1 VQSGIDPAYAL
12 SFFVVESACGTRG
25 VARTTHS
32 LGNIRCTPGY
42 TCQAGYR
49 AYSNWADGAR
59 DWYAL
64 MRTLYIDTWNL
75 RTPAAILPRY
85 APPGD
90 GNDPAA
96 YAASVTLLV
105 DGWTR

>member
-1 VQSGIDPAYAL
+1 
-12 SFFVVESACGTRG
+12 
-25 VARTTHS
+25 
-32 LGNIRCTPGY
+32 
-42 TCQAGYR
+42 
-49 AYSNWADGAR
+49 
-59 DWYAL
+59 